1 MREHYYVRFRTDLTV
16 LCFVLLCR
24 SVPLGSWPMM
34 VVQIEKPANVTLA
47 VWFAELRSWLDSNHC
62 EPALFSPSGRTI
74 DNMIFQYHFEN
85 DNHACRFAS
94 AFKKYADSIRR
105 TIGTERLDFLCE
117 RRERAIS

>member
-1 MREHYYVRFRTDLTV
+1 M
-16 LCFVLLCR
+16 
-24 SVPLGSWPMM
+24 
-34 VVQIEKPANVTLA
+34 TLA

-62 EPALFSPSGRTI
+62 EPALFSPSGRII

-105 TIGTERLDFLCE
+105 TIGTERLDFLRE
-117 RRERAIS
+117 RRERAISDAAGPFSGNLNPITRQNERDR